1 MYSYRDFS
9 NKNSSEINQKLTKTV
24 FFCAIKYW
32 QIFKNL
38 MNFNDRDQWRKHT
51 IKWTH
56 ILKSSCDEIMSD
68 DDRFFIIDIS
78 EWLDKIQNC
87 FLWNKTMDSS
97 RIYLFI
103 YSFIRNH
110 TKRSHILPFIHHP
123 LPSQT
128 PPQHPACLYIL
139 SSASSMCENFIAHY
153 MLEHDEMTDDLLG
166 PKKRLGCGH
175 FYLHAVAACQLFF
188 SSRTGNNTG
197 SLN

>member
-1 MYSYRDFS
+1 M
-9 NKNSSEINQKLTKTV
+9 TTV
-24 FFCAIKYW
+24 FSSLTFPNDLIRSKIVFFGIKP
-32 QIFKNL
+32 
-38 MNFNDRDQWRKHT
+38 
-51 IKWTH
+51 WTA
-56 ILKSSCDEIMSD
+56 CV
-68 DDRFFIIDIS
+68 F
-78 EWLDKIQNC
+78 
-87 FLWNKTMDSS
+87 
-97 RIYLFI
+97 IYLFI

-128 PPQHPACLYIL
+128 PPQHPVCLYIL